1 MYFCERDYEPSDHIQ
16 GGEFSDWLLKNKCA
30 HPSVALLSYRHTG
43 RSIQVA
49 KWRVSPRFTHSDIST
64 VHTTPCVA
72 GAFFD
77 LRLAYRIFTVQF
89 FM

>member
-49 KWRVSPRFTHSDIST
+49 K
-64 VHTTPCVA
+64 
-72 GAFFD
+72 
-77 LRLAYRIFTVQF
+77 
-89 FM
+89 